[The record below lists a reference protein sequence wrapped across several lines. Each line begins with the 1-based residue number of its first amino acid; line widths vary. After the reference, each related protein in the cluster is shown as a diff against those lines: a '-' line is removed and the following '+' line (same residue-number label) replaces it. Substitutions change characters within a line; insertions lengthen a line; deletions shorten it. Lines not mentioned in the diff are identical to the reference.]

1 MTPFSAPTAVSGYA
15 ERTERIVPGLWDLHR
30 MVGVLL
36 WFLQLFGL
44 AETSR
49 RHALWARLFRHSA
62 K

>member
-15 ERTERIVPGLWDLHR
+15 ERIVPGLWDLHR

-49 RHALWARLFRHSA
+49 RHALRTDARA
-62 K
+62 